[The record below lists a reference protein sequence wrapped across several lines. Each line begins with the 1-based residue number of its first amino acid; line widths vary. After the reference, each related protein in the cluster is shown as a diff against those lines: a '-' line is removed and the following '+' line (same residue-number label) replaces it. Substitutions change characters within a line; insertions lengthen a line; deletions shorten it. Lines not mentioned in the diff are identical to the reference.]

1 VRICSI
7 VERAATSAEQRE
19 ATLTIG
25 DVSEATGLSVDT
37 IRYYDRAGL
46 IPQLGRTSAGHRT
59 FLIEH
64 LRWIGLID
72 RLRTSGMSIRQI
84 RAYMQLA
91 LAGDSTIDQR
101 RCLLQE
107 HEHAVIAKITELQE
121 SLAIVRAKL
130 ALYEGTGNASDVWE
144 LVAAS
149 QRKRRI
155 SDQQ

>member
-1 VRICSI
+1 M
-7 VERAATSAEQRE
+7 
-19 ATLTIG
+19 
-25 DVSEATGLSVDT
+25 DT

-46 IPQLGRTSAGHRT
+46 IPQLRRTSAGHRT

-84 RAYMQLA
+84 RSYLELA

-101 RCLLQE
+101 RSLLQE
-107 HEHAVIAKITELQE
+107 HEQAVLTKITVLQE

-130 ALYEGTGNASDVWE
+130 ALYEGTGSVNDVWD
-144 LVAAS
+144 LVAAT
-149 QRKRRI
+149 QRSRRSTACPI
-155 SDQQ
+155 RSAAARTATVKPKNGPKS